1 MKKEDIEMVEQLL
14 KKDNLGLAY
23 LYPSSRE
30 PRKEFMFEMTAENIA
45 NFIGSHFYDAKKIIL
60 TDMVDRLILD
70 TTGGFIDRCPN
81 QLLCAEIVSFLAP
94 IQMGEYEAEDFLMS
108 DRLLIEEY
116 YALRN
121 TGDMET
127 EMSML

>member
-14 KKDNLGLAY
+14 KKDNLGFAY
-23 LYPSSRE
+23 LYLESRE

-45 NFIGSHFYDAKKIIL
+45 NFIGGHFYDAKKIIL

-70 TTGGFIDRCPN
+70 TTGGFIDRCPD